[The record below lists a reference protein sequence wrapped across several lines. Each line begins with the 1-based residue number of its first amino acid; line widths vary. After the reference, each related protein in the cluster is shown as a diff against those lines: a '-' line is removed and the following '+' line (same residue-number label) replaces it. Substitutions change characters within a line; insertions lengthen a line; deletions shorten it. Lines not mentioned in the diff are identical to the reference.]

1 MREVAGR
8 AVDEFLRHDT
18 FVDDV
23 LVRVDVREE
32 LVQRIDTLREAALEC
47 LELVRL
53 DDARNRVERKQP
65 LIVRTILV
73 DAELHAISGHLLID
87 HIDMILQLS

>member
-23 LVRVDVREE
+23 LVRVNVREE
-32 LVQRIDTLREAALEC
+32 LVQCIDALREAALER
-47 LELVRL
+47 LKFVRL
-53 DDARNRVERKQP
+53 DDAWNRIERKQP
-65 LIVRTILV
+65 FII
-73 DAELHAISGHLLID
+73 
-87 HIDMILQLS
+87 